1 MRHLDPGCRGWA
13 TARGRRCLDGNGSPS
28 VDEPIGVIHA
38 HSSVLGGTLALITVP
53 GNKTG
58 TDIAEWRSL

>member
-13 TARGRRCLDGNGSPS
+13 MARGRRCLDGKGSLS
-28 VDEPIGVIHA
+28 VDEPIGVIDV
-38 HSSVLGGTLALITVP
+38 HSSVLGGTLAPITLP
-53 GNKTG
+53 ENNTG